1 MRCCALL
8 FFENSDFFF
17 PIDGNR
23 NRLTQ
28 FPVTDFFFGRLAF
41 PHHGIEPIKSQVP
54 QVRFHG
60 FRVGSRHQKA
70 LTGIHARNLRTVVIP
85 LQEFARHGH
94 RFFFHRHHVAIHERQ
109 RLTAVFKESFFPIA
123 RRPFTRIRHPV
134 IEGISF
140 KNMLPIRA
148 RDREL
153 IGAGTH
159 GPSRE
164 RHAVRLQEG
173 ISVIKRRGFP
183 RHRRKKSHREPI

>member
-23 NRLTQ
+23 NRLPQ

-60 FRVGSRHQKA
+60 FRENEFPLFVKRPFVRTVGSRHQKA

-109 RLTAVFKESFFPIA
+109 RLTAVFKEPFFPVA

-164 RHAVRLQEG
+164 RHAIRL
-173 ISVIKRRGFP
+173 
-183 RHRRKKSHREPI
+183 